1 MSTLISSIAAV
12 IVIVSF
18 VGLII
23 LQLLLALGKPY
34 GRMAYGGKY
43 EVLPTKYRIMSVFA
57 DVIFIVAI
65 FFVLVKVELITVF
78 PFPDIANLGLWFF
91 AFYLGLNTLAN
102 VTSKSQ
108 SEKQIM
114 TPISLIT
121 CICLFII
128 ALGL

>member
-1 MSTLISSIAAV
+1 MSSLISSIAAV

-34 GRMAYGGKY
+34 GRMTYGGKY

-65 FFVLVKVELITVF
+65 FFVLVKVELIAVF
-78 PFPDIANLGLWFF
+78 PFPVIANLGLWFF